1 MLHRLVRRS
10 LALAGAAILISTTAV
25 SADDIS
31 NNIDTTIDIPAEVMA
46 LNVGG
51 PAGTTNLYVQ
61 PRNDDG
67 KNGCNLTGSTSLAL
81 SVASSNPSIATVSP
95 TSVTFTSCGS
105 TPLLTVTPLSLGSTV
120 VSLSLIS
127 NNTGGGFNLSP
138 ATFTVNVSPPTNT
151 APQISISGV
160 TGGTL

>member
-67 KNGCNLTGSTSLAL
+67 KNGCNLTGSTVPRIERRLRQPFDRNCQ
-81 SVASSNPSIATVSP
+81 SNVGDVYELRIHSDSDSDTTEPGLNRRSA
-95 TSVTFTSCGS
+95 
-105 TPLLTVTPLSLGSTV
+105 
-120 VSLSLIS
+120 
-127 NNTGGGFNLSP
+127 
-138 ATFTVNVSPPTNT
+138 
-151 APQISISGV
+151 
-160 TGGTL
+160 